1 MIVEHGPLVD
11 SKSSLS
17 LNMPS
22 KKLGGASSNT
32 GSGGFSSTTSA

>member
-1 MIVEHGPLVD
+1 VIVEQGPLVD

-17 LNMPS
+17 LNIPS
-22 KKLGGASSNT
+22 KKLGGASSYT